1 MVFFQ
6 LHSVSEAA
14 ASVAGT
20 TNEIWVSRGSYGN
33 ATIVIDE
40 TTSIYGGFTGVETNR
55 AIFTG
60 NRLWRV
66 ITANSNMLL
75 DGLVVSNGGGNAGAA
90 GLGIYM
96 SGNYTAEVYN
106 CLIVSN
112 YANVTGGGDGPG
124 VHLVNGTA
132 IFTNCVFDNN
142 GSGAGSGG
150 SDNGGAVFIDSGIV
164 SISNCTFAGNSCS
177 GEGGA
182 IAMDGVVVSISDC
195 IFYTNE
201 APIRADSISVLGGT
215 AFINYARMD
224 GTNVTDD
231 VYDAVA
237 GLAIS
242 NVIFDAPSFASD
254 SHYHLMS
261 RAARWTPLCRHG

>member
-1 MVFFQ
+1 
-6 LHSVSEAA
+6 
-14 ASVAGT
+14 
-20 TNEIWVSRGSYGN
+20 
-33 ATIVIDE
+33 
-40 TTSIYGGFTGVETNR
+40 
-55 AIFTG
+55 
-60 NRLWRV
+60 
-66 ITANSNMLL
+66 MLL

-96 SGNYTAEVYN
+96 SGNFTAEVYN

-142 GSGAGSGG
+142 GSGAG

-254 SHYHLMS
+254 SDYHLMS
-261 RAARWTPLCRHG
+261 RAARWDPALQAWVKDSIQSACIDSGNPDSDYSNEPTRDGNRINLGAYGGTPHASETLRGGATVIIYER